1 MTIATTMPTIPAAH
15 AFHPSLGGGYD
26 ANPRI
31 ANTKPEIAKTG
42 LISMPS
48 KNPTDPKG
56 GNAKHDNTAPRMAG
70 KNAFTFLGKTS
81 HIKNTTATRIRTNDA
96 AG

>member
-1 MTIATTMPTIPAAH
+1 MTVATIMATIAAAH
-15 AFHPSLGGGYD
+15 AFQPSLGGGYD

-56 GNAKHDNTAPRMAG
+56 GNAKHDNTAPRMAD
-70 KNAFTFLGKTS
+70 KKAFTFLGKTS
-81 HIKNTTATRIRTNDA
+81 HMRNTTATRIRTNDA
-96 AG
+96 AA